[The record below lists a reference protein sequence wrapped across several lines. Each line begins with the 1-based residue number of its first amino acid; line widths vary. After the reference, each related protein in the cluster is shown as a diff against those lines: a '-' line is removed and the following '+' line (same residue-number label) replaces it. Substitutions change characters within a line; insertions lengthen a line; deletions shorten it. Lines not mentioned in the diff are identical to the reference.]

1 MTIARAHRTVIR
13 RGEMVEVSK
22 AIATPRAGNISAL
35 ARSSCPSVTDFT
47 DTAAG
52 GRLFS
57 VSRGAN
63 GVLDPRCA
71 RPRCSG
77 QLHPAGEKEAMPR
90 REC

>member
-1 MTIARAHRTVIR
+1 MTIARARAHRTVIK

-22 AIATPRAGNISAL
+22 AIATARADIISAL
-35 ARSSCPSVTDFT
+35 ARSSYPFATDFT

-63 GVLDPRCA
+63 GILDPRRE
-71 RPRCSG
+71 RP
-77 QLHPAGEKEAMPR
+77 
-90 REC
+90 